1 LQKFFQGFQEFF
13 PTCDRNIADHSISEN
28 TGRLVHTAHRDTT
41 VDSISI
47 WRAYLFDTLNGMAVA
62 RPCRGS
68 RNSILISIKN
78 SAMSQHIADRPNSS

>member
-1 LQKFFQGFQEFF
+1 MFDQK
-13 PTCDRNIADHSISEN
+13 TVRL
-28 TGRLVHTAHRDTT
+28 TGRPLRTRQFFFH
-41 VDSISI
+41 
-47 WRAYLFDTLNGMAVA
+47 LFDTLNGMAVA